1 MQELFPGTRL
11 GIGPPV
17 ENGFY
22 YDFDPERPFTP
33 EDLAALEKK
42 MTEIVR
48 AGQHFS
54 RREIS
59 DADAQAELAGAAG
72 KETAEYPVFP
82 EYGDDVYYSVAS
94 VATDALSEA
103 LTIAGKN
110 ERNDRTDEIK
120 VEVLSRLAE
129 QYAGRVDVIGID
141 FQETSR
147 AAARELLRRTGVSYP
162 VYSDPDGGLRAIGL
176 PKVVM
181 IDAEGQ
187 IAFEQYLEI
196 DSPEQLAE
204 LAEEHL
210 GVAP

>member
-1 MQELFPGTRL
+1 MRLRARVAAVVALLLLASGCAAAGVDDDMPGAPDDDLTAPRSGGTLPDLTLQAFDGPGSLELREL
-11 GIGPPV
+11 RGPAV
-17 ENGFY
+17 VNLWASWC
-22 YDFDPERPFTP
+22 TP
-33 EDLAALEKK
+33 C
-42 MTEIVR
+42 
-48 AGQHFS
+48 
-54 RREIS
+54 RRELPHY
-59 DADAQAELAGAAG
+59 QA
-72 KETAEYPVFP
+72 F
-82 EYGDDVYYSVAS
+82 S
-94 VATDALSEA
+94 
-103 LTIAGKN
+103 
-110 ERNDRTDEIK
+110 
-120 VEVLSRLAE
+120 E